1 MGEEPGVPPHAAVS
15 EATEERSE
23 LAESRALSG
32 RGIPG
37 RSEGD
42 KERHRDTRRRRTVL
56 VVGVLL
62 AVLAIPLVIAL
73 VVLHSPRWYPLLDM
87 AQTEIRVRDVA
98 SLHPP
103 LIGLAGRIGTYGAN
117 GGSHPGP
124 LSFYAL
130 WPVWALLGGASY
142 GMQVSD
148 VVLDLIALGLALW
161 IAYRRGGFA
170 LALGMT
176 AALAVLTRAYG
187 AFLLTL
193 PWNPY
198 LPVLWWVVFL
208 LAVWSVVADDFA
220 MLPVAVFAGTFCAQ
234 THISYLGMVAGLVV
248 VMIVVLALAL
258 HNRWADVD
266 ARRRVLKWTGA
277 SVVLG
282 VVLWI
287 PPVLDEIVHT
297 PANITTI
304 RRYFSSPPSPPI
316 GLHNGLN
323 VLLIQLNPWKLVST
337 ILVSDTAPQP
347 VSGSRLP
354 GVLMLLAFAAS
365 VALAWWMR
373 HRLLLRL
380 DLVLGIALL
389 FGLISAARIF
399 DYVWYYLL
407 LWSWGLVAL
416 MLVAIGWTIVALLR
430 GRKELARPGLAVLLA
445 IIVGFT
451 TVFAVDAAHVDAQ
464 NPRLNATLG
473 KLVSPTV
480 AALHQRE
487 QQGLHGPYLVTIFP
501 DAEAIGSAGFGM
513 LNELLRRGFDA
524 KTDFVNR
531 PGATRYHVVAN
542 NSDATL
548 QVHLATGPDI
558 KCWANDSRFQQVAYY
573 DPRSDADRA
582 EFDQLHAQ
590 VVSDLEAA
598 GHADLV
604 NQVDTNLFTL
614 VIANGVPV
622 RTRDVIRRMLAI
634 GMPAAVFIGPTVDVD
649 HKPCGG

>member
-1 MGEEPGVPPHAAVS
+1 MNT
-15 EATEERSE
+15 ATTETTS
-23 LAESRALSG
+23 
-32 RGIPG
+32 
-37 RSEGD
+37 
-42 KERHRDTRRRRTVL
+42 HRTTLV

-62 AVLAIPLVIAL
+62 AVLAIPLIVAL

-103 LIGLAGRIGTYGAN
+103 LIGLAGRIGQYGAN

-130 WPVWALLGGASY
+130 WPVWALLGRASY
-142 GMQVSD
+142 GMQASD
-148 VVLDLIALGLALW
+148 VVLDLVALGLALW
-161 IAYRRGGFA
+161 MAFRRGGVA
-170 LALGMT
+170 LALGMA
-176 AALAVLTRAYG
+176 AALAVFTRAYG

-220 MLPVAVFAGTFCAQ
+220 MLPIAVFAGTFCAQ
-234 THISYLGMVAGLVV
+234 THISYVGMVGGLVV
-248 VMIVVLALAL
+248 LMVVVLVLALR
-258 HNRWADVD
+258 NRWADVD

-297 PANITTI
+297 PGNITTI
-304 RRYFSSPPSPPI
+304 RKYFSSPPQTPI
-316 GLHNGLN
+316 GLSSGLK
-323 VLLIQLNPWKLVST
+323 VLLIQLNPWKLVSS
-337 ILVSDTAPQP
+337 ILVSDSAPKP
-347 VSGSRLP
+347 VAGSRLP
-354 GVLMLLAFAAS
+354 GALLLLAFAAS

-380 DLVLGIALL
+380 DLVLGVALL

-399 DYVWYYLL
+399 DYVWFYLL
-407 LWSWGLVAL
+407 LWTWGLVAL
-416 MLVAIGWTIVALLR
+416 MLLAIVWTVVELLHNR
-430 GRKELARPGLAVLLA
+430 RDLARPGLAVLVA

-451 TVFAVDAAHVDAQ
+451 TVFAIDAAHVDVQ
-464 NPRLNATLG
+464 NPPLNATLG
-473 KLVSPTV
+473 RLVAPTV
-480 AALHQRE
+480 AALHERE
-487 QQGLHGPYLVTIFP
+487 KQGLHGPYVVTIFP
-501 DAEAIGSAGFGM
+501 DAQAIGSAGFGM

-531 PGATRYHVVAN
+531 PGATRYHVVTN

-548 QVHLATGPDI
+548 QVHIATGPDI
-558 KCWANDSRFQQVAYY
+558 PCWQHDQRFTQVAYA
-573 DPRSDADRA
+573 DPRTAAQKA
-582 EFDQLHAQ
+582 EFEQLRTQ
-590 VVSDLEAA
+590 VTSELEAV
-598 GHADLV
+598 GRGDLV
-604 NQVDTNLFTL
+604 QQVDTNLFTL
-614 VIANGVPV
+614 VIDNRVPV
-622 RTRDVIRRMLAI
+622 RTQNEIRRMLAL
-634 GMPAAVFIGPTVDVD
+634 GLPVAVFLGPPVDVD